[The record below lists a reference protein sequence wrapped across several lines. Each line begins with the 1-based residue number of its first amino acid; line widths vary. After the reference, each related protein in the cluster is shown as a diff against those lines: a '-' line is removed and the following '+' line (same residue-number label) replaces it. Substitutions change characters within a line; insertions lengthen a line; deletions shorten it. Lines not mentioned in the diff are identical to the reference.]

1 MTPGERPPLSG
12 EGADRQ
18 ARSWSSVLLVL
29 SALGAWLVLGGVG
42 LGVGTWRRLGPGAFP
57 ALIGALLIFATA
69 ALAWSRPAPASADE
83 AAAASGRAGVC
94 LRGVWAALAGLAGF
108 ALLAPALGYAPAAFA
123 AALLGGVALRKNP
136 LKLLLGDSLK
146 MADAAWRTLTIRY
159 GLYFVFIALAN
170 EVVWRTQ
177 SDEVWVG
184 FRIAVL
190 PLAIVFSL
198 AQVPFMMKNLQTPDK
213 EGAVPE
219 PPDPG
224 V

>member
-123 AALLGGVALRKNP
+123 AALLAS
-136 LKLLLGDSLK
+136 LGDPRWGWRDKLVQ
-146 MADAAWRTLTIRY
+146 AA
-159 GLYFVFIALAN
+159 GLAALVAVVFG
-170 EVVWRTQ
+170 
-177 SDEVWVG
+177 VG
-184 FRIAVL
+184 LDLPAASFRI
-190 PLAIVFSL
+190 
-198 AQVPFMMKNLQTPDK
+198 PFA
-213 EGAVPE
+213 GASWWMP
-219 PPDPG
+219 
-224 V
+224 